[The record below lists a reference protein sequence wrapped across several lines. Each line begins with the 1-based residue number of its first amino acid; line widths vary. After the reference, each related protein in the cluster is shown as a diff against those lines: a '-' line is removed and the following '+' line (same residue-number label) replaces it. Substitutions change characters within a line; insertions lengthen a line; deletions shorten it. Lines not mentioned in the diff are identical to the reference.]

1 MACEGD
7 ARRNRRGIW
16 GHKFYA
22 VCTPKSV
29 RVHKIIYLNFREN
42 WSDEFTITL
51 NGWARRMFLKSELD
65 LGTWD
70 RKSACVR
77 GWIKSRNSPM
87 INASHREQT
96 EVLAR

>member
-29 RVHKIIYLNFREN
+29 RVRKIIYLNFCEN
-42 WSDEFTITL
+42 WCDEFTITL
-51 NGWARRMFLKSELD
+51 NGRARRMFLKSELD
-65 LGTWD
+65 LGTWA
-70 RKSACVR
+70 RKSVRVR
-77 GWIKSRNSPM
+77 GWVKSRNSPM
-87 INASHREQT
+87 INASHRKQT